1 MSIKDDVMEVSENNV
16 TIAENLQ
23 KVYDAG
29 MRAGLAQDPDYA
41 EGYDDG
47 YEQGLTDS
55 SGVVWEDLLSG
66 KVPVGKAKEADHADK
81 ATNAENAENAK
92 NANNAK
98 SADNATNANRATEAN
113 HATEAD
119 HSEEADH
126 ATEADHSTNA
136 DHATNAD
143 KANTA
148 VSADH
153 ATTATVANSANRFN
167 GVLPI
172 EEGGT
177 GANNP
182 IDALKNL
189 GQKPWD
195 VNENIGSIVSN
206 TEHSINIVEL
216 SHSEGYSGSPWTTVI
231 LDEPIPDFPY
241 NYGLSWKLTKT
252 DILTIPAINSGDICI
267 KYKYSYDFENMGYGY
282 YNTNIYVNDVKM
294 HTDTLLDADEIT
306 ISNPGSSGEII
317 TPSLRVNKGD
327 TIRIEVEFKYLFGEN
342 VNVKW
347 FSAIFDSVGNNY
359 IENIDILANIDTPYK
374 YVSLV
379 SINEPSTVEILNTLL
394 GV

>member
-1 MSIKDDVMEVSENNV
+1 MSIKDNVNEISENNV
-16 TIAENLQ
+16 TIAENLE
-23 KVYDAG
+23 KVYNAG
-29 MRAGLAQDPDYA
+29 MRAGLAQDPDYS

-47 YEQGLTDS
+47 YEQGLSDS

-92 NANNAK
+92 NANHAK

-113 HATEAD
+113 HAAEAD
-119 HSEEADH
+119 HSVEADH
-126 ATEADHSTNA
+126 ATEADHSVEA

-153 ATTATVANSANRFN
+153 ATTATVANSTNSFN

-195 VNENIGSIVSN
+195 VNENLGSIVSN
-206 TEHSINIVEL
+206 TEHSIDIVEL
-216 SHSEGYSGSPWTTVI
+216 ARSEGYSGSPWTTVI

-241 NYGLSWKLTKT
+241 NYGLSWKLTKA
-252 DILTIPAINSGDICI
+252 DIIAIPAINSGDIHI
-267 KYKYSYDFENMGYGY
+267 KYKYECHFERLGYGY
-282 YNTNIYVNDVKM
+282 YCVNIYKNNTKL
-294 HTDTLLDADEIT
+294 HTDIILNADDFAN
-306 ISNPGSSGEII
+306 SNPGGSGEII

-342 VNVKW
+342 LDVKW
-347 FSAIFDSVGNNY
+347 FINIFNVDRDTC

-379 SINEPSTVEILNTLL
+379 NINEPSAAEILNALL

>member
-16 TIAENLQ
+16 TIAENLE
-23 KVYDAG
+23 KVYNAG

-66 KVPVGKAKEADHADK
+66 KVPVGKAKEADHADR

-92 NANNAK
+92 NANHAK

-113 HATEAD
+113 HAMEAD
-119 HSEEADH
+119 HSTNADH

-153 ATTATVANSANRFN
+153 ATTATVANSANSFN

-195 VNENIGSIVSN
+195 VNENLGSIVSN

-216 SHSEGYSGSPWTTVI
+216 SHSEGYSGSPWTTVT

-241 NYGLSWKLTKT
+241 NYGLSWKLTKA
-252 DILTIPAINSGDICI
+252 DIIAIPVINSGDIHI
-267 KYKYSYDFENMGYGY
+267 KYKYECHFENLSYGRYCVNIYKNNTKLHTDIILDADDFENS
-282 YNTNIYVNDVKM
+282 DP
-294 HTDTLLDADEIT
+294 D
-306 ISNPGSSGEII
+306 SSGEII

-342 VNVKW
+342 VGVER
-347 FSAIFDSVGNNY
+347 FYHIFDGDRDTC

-379 SINEPSTVEILNTLL
+379 NINEPSAAEILNALL

>member
-1 MSIKDDVMEVSENNV
+1 MSIKDNVNEISENNV
-16 TIAENLQ
+16 TIAENLE
-23 KVYDAG
+23 KVYNAG

-47 YEQGLTDS
+47 YGQGLTDS

-66 KVPVGKAKEADHADK
+66 KVPVGKAREADHADK

-92 NANNAK
+92 NANHAK

-113 HATEAD
+113 HAM
-119 HSEEADH
+119 
-126 ATEADHSTNA
+126 EADHSTNADHAMEADHSVEA

-195 VNENIGSIVSN
+195 VNENLGSIVSN
-206 TEHSINIVEL
+206 TEHSIDIVEL
-216 SHSEGYSGSPWTTVI
+216 ARSEGYSGSPWTTVT
-231 LDEPIPDFPY
+231 LDEPIPDFSY
-241 NYGLSWKLTKT
+241 NSGLSWKLTKA
-252 DILTIPAINSGDICI
+252 DIIAIPAINSGDIHI
-267 KYKYSYDFENMGYGY
+267 KYKYECHFERFGYGY
-282 YNTNIYVNDVKM
+282 YCVNIYKNSTKL
-294 HTDTLLDADEIT
+294 HTDIILDADDFANSDPD
-306 ISNPGSSGEII
+306 SNGEII

-327 TIRIEVEFKYLFGEN
+327 TIRVEVEFKYLFGKNLDVKSFHNIFN
-342 VNVKW
+342 V
-347 FSAIFDSVGNNY
+347 DRDTC

-379 SINEPSTVEILNTLL
+379 NINEPSATEILNALL

>member
-1 MSIKDDVMEVSENNV
+1 MSIKDNVNEISENNV
-16 TIAENLQ
+16 TIAENLE
-23 KVYDAG
+23 KVYNAG
-29 MRAGLAQDPDYA
+29 MRAGLAQDPDYS

-66 KVPVGKAKEADHADK
+66 KVPVGKAREADHADK

-92 NANNAK
+92 NANHAK

-113 HATEAD
+113 HAAEAD
-119 HSEEADH
+119 HSVEADH
-126 ATEADHSTNA
+126 ATEADHSVEA

-153 ATTATVANSANRFN
+153 ATTATVANSTNSFN

-195 VNENIGSIVSN
+195 VNENVGSIVANEITKEDIPRGEWKVSSV
-206 TEHSINIVEL
+206 TEGNWVTRTYHV
-216 SHSEGYSGSPWTTVI
+216 VR
-231 LDEPIPDFPY
+231 FPM
-241 NYGLSWKLTKT
+241 
-252 DILTIPAINSGDICI
+252 INSGEV
-267 KYKYSYDFENMGYGY
+267 YLHYYSGLYNGTGDTTPGAYMGYRILKNDEVVLEEQAY
-282 YNTNIYVNDVKM
+282 FYVDG
-294 HTDTLLDADEIT
+294 
-306 ISNPGSSGEII
+306 ISGISGI
-317 TPSLRVNKGD
+317 PNGGGLSALNGNRDLKLNVSKGD
-327 TIRIEVEFKYLFGEN
+327 IIEIVAYYGTSTVSDANVTSDSYFNHIYL
-342 VNVKW
+342 
-347 FSAIFDSVGNNY
+347 S
-359 IENIDILANIDTPYK
+359 ANIDTPYK
-374 YVSLV
+374 YIALV
-379 SINEPSTVEILNTLL
+379 DVKETDMEEIINTLL